1 MMKSAKDF
9 LTKEQQE
16 SIVQAI
22 ADAEHQTS
30 GEIRVHIESNCKGD
44 PFQRATTV
52 FVKLKMNKTKERNG
66 VLFYLAVKDRK
77 VALVGDSGIHAV
89 VTPDF
94 WVQVKDVVLQSFR
107 QENFSGGLSLGIE
120 KAGEQLKKYFPYSK
134 NDVNE
139 LSDEISFGK

>member
-1 MMKSAKDF
+1 M
-9 LTKEQQE
+9 
-16 SIVQAI
+16 
-22 ADAEHQTS
+22 
-30 GEIRVHIESNCKGD
+30 
-44 PFQRATTV
+44 
-52 FVKLKMNKTKERNG
+52 
-66 VLFYLAVKDRK
+66 
-77 VALVGDSGIHAV
+77 GDSGIHAV

-107 QENFSGGLSLGIE
+107 HENFSGGLSLGIE